1 MEESD
6 STSILVLKG
15 SVRENF
21 RGLKRKT
28 QKKKMSLS
36 LLTSVAT
43 SYSWG
48 KSSAELCFSYWLQ
61 GSYEIVY
68 IVHPQQNTN
77 P

>member
-28 QKKKMSLS
+28 QKKENEFKPP
-36 LLTSVAT
+36 
-43 SYSWG
+43 Y
-48 KSSAELCFSYWLQ
+48 
-61 GSYEIVY
+61 
-68 IVHPQQNTN
+68 
-77 P
+77 